1 MRNRLSRRL
10 IVHLRWLVLSLVSV
24 SILTVSAQ
32 GASIPA
38 ADTALVNGDYDTAV
52 TEYAAAV
59 NDPALKCDA
68 LYGLATAHY
77 RAKRYTEAANSFAQN
92 LNECSR
98 TFRAF
103 VMYGQALQELKRAPE
118 ALAAYQAAQAISPVL
133 DSYLYERMAA
143 LSPDQ
148 SVQFL
153 RMAAEG
159 ARHPEGKFVLRERLA
174 QVFMLIGSPDAAL
187 AEYDNLL
194 REIGEYLVTLSA
206 VEGAEFDRLGTLRA
220 RLEYAVAE
228 IELQLGR
235 TDSAYARMQRI
246 ITDYWQTPSALP
258 ALIDLVGAAQPVD
271 LLQRMRINVRN
282 ENYTPVIGVLTE
294 ALANSSSTSAP
305 AELMVLLGQ
314 AQRGIGE
321 IDAALASFA
330 GVLAAYPTDPAAI
343 TAALEQGN
351 TYLQRGEADQAVIA
365 FTTFVSAN
373 PQAPEAPAA
382 LLRAAETERD
392 FGDINRALEFYTQLG
407 TQYAGTEEAQEGL
420 FDAGMVL
427 RASDPTRAAQL
438 FGQAGTAKGFVWQGR
453 LLSQTGDTAGAQQ
466 AWQAGVNAEP
476 DTYFGVRACELLSG
490 RSSLGILP
498 MRTIDTSNDRAEA
511 ETWVAQTFNLPGVT
525 SQLAPELASD
535 PMLQRGTELWAL
547 GLWAEARAEL
557 DALHKLNRTNPA
569 ALLQLAFHYQSIGI
583 NRSSLNSATRL
594 IYNTDIP
601 VVDIPESILRLAYP
615 MYFSD
620 MFLPRAAEE
629 NLDPLLVAGLI
640 RQESSYD
647 PTVISIATAR
657 GLMQFMPAT
666 AQDMADQLGYSDYE
680 LDDLFRAIVS
690 VDFGTHYLSSMRD
703 YQGGSDVGALLSYN
717 AGPGASRVWID
728 QAGDDLEALYEA
740 IDFPET
746 QLYLDLIYTNH
757 YIYQR
762 LYTEGAPDCRT
773 SA

>member
-1 MRNRLSRRL
+1 LSVQ
-10 IVHLRWLVLSLVSV
+10 IRWLAVSLLAFGVANFSV
-24 SILTVSAQ
+24 ATSSAQ
-32 GASIPA
+32 SNTIPA
-38 ADTALVNGDYDTAV
+38 ADTALTNGDYDTAV
-52 TEYAAAV
+52 TEYSAAV
-59 NDPALKCDA
+59 NDPALKCAA
-68 LYGLATAHY
+68 LYGLGTAHY
-77 RAKRYTEAANSFAQN
+77 RAERYIEAGNAFAQN
-92 LNECSR
+92 LNECER
-98 TFRAF
+98 TFRPF
-103 VMYGQALQELKRAPE
+103 VMYAQALQALDRVPE
-118 ALAAYQAAQAISPVL
+118 ALAAYQAAQALNPVL

-148 SVQFL
+148 SVQYL
-153 RMAAEG
+153 RLAAEG
-159 ARHPEGKFVLRERLA
+159 ARQSEGKFALREKLA

-187 AEYDNLL
+187 SEYDSLL
-194 REIGEYLVTLSA
+194 GEIAAYLNTLST
-206 VEGAEFDRLGTLRA
+206 VEGAEFDRPGTLRA
-220 RLEYAVAE
+220 RLEYAAAE

-235 TDSAYARMQRI
+235 SDAAYARMQRI

-258 ALIDLVGAAQPVD
+258 ALIDLVTAAQPVD

-294 ALANSSSTSAP
+294 TLANPSSTSAP

-314 AQRGIGE
+314 AQRGTGDT
-321 IDAALASFA
+321 DAALASFA

-351 TYLQRGEADQAVIA
+351 TYLQRGDAAQAVIS
-365 FTTFVSAN
+365 FTTLVNAN
-373 PQAPEAPAA
+373 PQAPEARAA

-392 FGDINRALEFYTQLG
+392 FGDINRALELYTQLG
-407 TQYAGTEEAQEGL
+407 TQYGGTEEAQTGL
-420 FDAGMVL
+420 FEAGMVL
-427 RASDPTRAAQL
+427 AGSDPARAAQL
-438 FGQAGTAKGFVWQGR
+438 FGQAGTARGFVWQGR

-476 DTYFGVRACELLSG
+476 DTYFGVRACELLTG

-498 MRTIDTSNDRAEA
+498 MRTIDTSGDRAEA
-511 ETWVAQTFNLPGVT
+511 EAWVAQTFNLPGVS

-583 NRSSLNSATRL
+583 NRSSVNSATRL
-594 IYNTDIP
+594 IYNTTIP

-647 PTVISIATAR
+647 PTVISVVGAR
-657 GLMQFMPAT
+657 GLMQFMPPT
-666 AQDMADQLGYSDYE
+666 AQDMAEQLGYTDYE
-680 LDDLFRAIVS
+680 LDDLFRPIVS
-690 VDFGTHYLSSMRD
+690 IDFGTHYLSSMRD

-717 AGPGASRVWID
+717 AGPGAARVWLD
-728 QAGDDLEALYEA
+728 QAGSDLELLYETINYA
-740 IDFPET
+740 ET

-773 SA
+773 